1 MIKITTAIADELS
14 SLMNDLDEIKIDR
27 KEITATIG
35 NLKSQIEENEEDLLS
50 LRQEELKKVERVIE
64 IEKGL
69 GIKHG

>member
-14 SLMNDLDEIKIDR
+14 SLMNDLDEIRNDR
-27 KEITATIG
+27 KEIISTND
-35 NLKSQIEENEEDLLS
+35 NLRRQIEDNEEELMT
-50 LRQEELKKVERVIE
+50 LRCEEQEKIERVIE

>member
-14 SLMNDLDEIKIDR
+14 SLMNDLDEIRIDR
-27 KEITATIG
+27 KEITLTND
-35 NLKSQIEENEEDLLS
+35 NLRRQIEDNEEELMT
-50 LRQEELKKVERVIE
+50 LRCEEQEKVERVIE

>member
-14 SLMNDLDEIKIDR
+14 SLMNDLDEIRNER
-27 KEITATIG
+27 KEIISTND
-35 NLKSQIEENEEDLLS
+35 NLRRQIEDNEEELVT
-50 LRQEELKKVERVIE
+50 LRCEEQYKIERVIE

>member
-27 KEITATIG
+27 KEITSTID
-35 NLKSQIEENEEDLLS
+35 NLKSQIEENEIHLLS

-64 IEKGL
+64 IERRL

>member
-27 KEITATIG
+27 KEITSTID
-35 NLKSQIEENEEDLLS
+35 NLKSQIEENEVDLLS
-50 LRQEELKKVERVIE
+50 LHLEELKKVERVIE
-64 IEKGL
+64 IERRL

>member
-1 MIKITTAIADELS
+1 MIKIITAIADELS
-14 SLMNDLDEIKIDR
+14 SLMNDLDEIEIDR
-27 KEITATIG
+27 KEITSTID

-50 LRQEELKKVERVIE
+50 LSQEEQEKVKRVIE

>member
-14 SLMNDLDEIKIDR
+14 SLMNDLDEIRNER
-27 KEITATIG
+27 KEIISTND
-35 NLKSQIEENEEDLLS
+35 NLRRQIEDNEEELLT
-50 LRQEELKKVERVIE
+50 LHCEEQEKVERVIE

>member
-14 SLMNDLDEIKIDR
+14 SLMNDLDEIRNER
-27 KEITATIG
+27 KEIMSTID
-35 NLKSQIEENEEDLLS
+35 NLKSQIEDNEEELLT
-50 LRQEELKKVERVIE
+50 LRCEEQYKIERVIE

>member
-14 SLMNDLDEIKIDR
+14 SLMNDLDEIRNER
-27 KEITATIG
+27 KEIISTND
-35 NLKSQIEENEEDLLS
+35 NLRRQIEDNEEELLT
-50 LRQEELKKVERVIE
+50 LRCEEQYKIERVIE

>member
-14 SLMNDLDEIKIDR
+14 SLMNDLDEIKVDR
-27 KEITATIG
+27 KEITATID

-50 LRQEELKKVERVIE
+50 LRHEELKKVERVIE

>member
-14 SLMNDLDEIKIDR
+14 SLMNDLDEIKVDR
-27 KEITATIG
+27 KEITATID

-64 IEKGL
+64 IERRL

>member
-27 KEITATIG
+27 KEITATID

-50 LRQEELKKVERVIE
+50 LRQEELKKVELVIE
-64 IEKGL
+64 IEERL

>member
-14 SLMNDLDEIKIDR
+14 ILMNDLDEIRNDR
-27 KEITATIG
+27 KEIISTND
-35 NLKSQIEENEEDLLS
+35 NLRRQIEDNEEELLT
-50 LRQEELKKVERVIE
+50 LHCEEQYKIERVIE

>member
-27 KEITATIG
+27 KEITATID

>member
-14 SLMNDLDEIKIDR
+14 SLMNDLDEIRNER
-27 KEITATIG
+27 KEIISTND
-35 NLKSQIEENEEDLLS
+35 NLRRQIEDNEEELLT
-50 LRQEELKKVERVIE
+50 LRCEEQYKIERVVE

>member
-14 SLMNDLDEIKIDR
+14 SLMNDLDEIKVDR
-27 KEITATIG
+27 KEITATID
-35 NLKSQIEENEEDLLS
+35 NLKNQIEENEEDLLS

>member
-14 SLMNDLDEIKIDR
+14 SLMNDLDEIRNDR
-27 KEITATIG
+27 KEIIST
-35 NLKSQIEENEEDLLS
+35 NDKLRRQIEDNEEELLT
-50 LRQEELKKVERVIE
+50 LHCEEQEKIERVIE

>member
-14 SLMNDLDEIKIDR
+14 SLMNDLDEIRNER
-27 KEITATIG
+27 KEIISTND
-35 NLKSQIEENEEDLLS
+35 NLRRQVEDNEEELLT
-50 LRQEELKKVERVIE
+50 LRCEEQEKIERVFE

>member
-14 SLMNDLDEIKIDR
+14 SLTNDLDEIRIDR
-27 KEITATIG
+27 KEITLTND
-35 NLKSQIEENEEDLLS
+35 NLRRQIEDNEEELMT
-50 LRQEELKKVERVIE
+50 LRCEEQEKVERVIE

>member
-14 SLMNDLDEIKIDR
+14 SLMNDLDEIRNER
-27 KEITATIG
+27 KEIISTND
-35 NLKSQIEENEEDLLS
+35 NLRRQIEDNEEELMT
-50 LRQEELKKVERVIE
+50 LRCEEQEKVERVIE

>member
-27 KEITATIG
+27 KEITATID

-64 IEKGL
+64 IEKRL

>member
-14 SLMNDLDEIKIDR
+14 SLMNDLDEIRNER
-27 KEITATIG
+27 KEIISTND
-35 NLKSQIEENEEDLLS
+35 NLRRQIEDNEEDLLS

>member
-27 KEITATIG
+27 KEITSTI
-35 NLKSQIEENEEDLLS
+35 NSLKSQIKENEEDLLI